1 MKIVK
6 RYLDKRISRVRQF
19 GLPAVLKLKVLAA
32 VRPVCEIEHELVM
45 VIPNHQP
52 TPVYYPE
59 IRPMTREDVENIA
72 KGGELSESERAAMHR
87 FLNEGCLGFFAEIDG
102 CPAGYG
108 ILQPSGVYNF
118 GSNGCLHIPEG
129 MMVLKNLFVFHD
141 FRGESIGKK
150 LIQVRIASIPAGQTP
165 IAFVMP
171 ENRVNIRNLKMLG
184 FQEILAVRR
193 TTWFK
198 RWTCQTVKVLGDEDT
213 CRKLIARL
221 CWAWSDRRRCVL
233 PGP

>member
-32 VRPVCEIEHELVM
+32 VRPVFEIERELVM
-45 VIPNHQP
+45 VIPNHHP
-52 TPVYYPE
+52 MPVSYPE
-59 IRPMTREDVENIA
+59 IRPMTHEDVENIA
-72 KGGELSESERAAMHR
+72 KGEGLSESERAGLHK
-87 FLNEGCLGFFAEIDG
+87 FLHEGCLGFFAEIDG
-102 CPAGYG
+102 CPSGYG
-108 ILQPSGVYNF
+108 FVQPYGVYNF
-118 GSNGCLHIPEG
+118 GASGCLHVPEG
-129 MMVLKNLFVFHD
+129 MMVLKNLHVFQN
-141 FRGESIGKK
+141 FRGQSLGKK
-150 LIQVRIASIPAGQTP
+150 LIQACIASIPAGQTP
-165 IAFVMP
+165 TVFVVP
-171 ENRVNIRNLKMLG
+171 ENRASIRNLKMFG

-198 RWTCQTVKVLGDEDT
+198 RRTCQTVKVLGDEDVS
-213 CRKLIARL
+213 RKLVARL

>member
-6 RYLDKRISRVRQF
+6 RYLEKRISRVRQF
-19 GLPAVLKLKVLAA
+19 GLPALLKLKVLSV
-32 VRPVCEIEHELVM
+32 VRPVFEIERELVM

-59 IRPMTREDVENIA
+59 IRPMTHEDLENAFKSREM
-72 KGGELSESERAAMHR
+72 SESLRAALHR
-87 FLNEGCLGFFAEIDG
+87 FLNEGCFGFFAEIDG

-108 ILQPSGVYNF
+108 FVQPNGVYNF
-118 GSNGCLHIPEG
+118 GTSGCLHIPEG
-129 MMVLKNLFVFHD
+129 MMVLKNLHVFQN
-141 FRGESIGKK
+141 FRGQSLGKK
-150 LIQVRIASIPAGQTP
+150 LIQARIASIPAGQTP
-165 IAFVMP
+165 TVFVVP
-171 ENRVNIRNLKMLG
+171 ENRVNIRNLKRFG

-193 TTWFK
+193 RTWFK
-198 RWTCQTVKVLGDEDT
+198 RRTCQTVKVLGDEDKS
-213 CRKLIARL
+213 RKLIARL